1 MILTTIFIEL
11 PSFFAGAIMGGLIF
25 FYTQKRKGSK

>member
-1 MILTTIFIEL
+1 MFETIIFEF
-11 PSFFAGAIMGGLIF
+11 PSFVAGAIMGGLIF